1 MNENLIAGL
10 VIVSIPFLFM
20 VVTLVRLAIEIKN
33 APKQSISAG
42 AKKNNKKRN
51 ILK

>member
-10 VIVSIPFLFM
+10 VIVSIPFIFM

-33 APKQSISAG
+33 APKPSIYAG
-42 AKKNNKKRN
+42 AKKNNKNRN
-51 ILK
+51 ILR